1 MDQSVKMPCRLLYLF
16 AHLIVAVEI
25 EHVGD
30 EVQGV
35 LVVCDISVQA
45 GEIEAVGEV
54 IFVDFAKV
62 LIAAGRDELYIQ
74 MLA

>member
-1 MDQSVKMPCRLLYLF
+1 MPCRLLYLF

-54 IFVDFAKV
+54 IFINFAKI
-62 LIAAGRDELYIQ
+62 LIAAGGDKLCIRT
-74 MLA
+74 LA